1 MPRAELVGWE
11 SWVERQYYAG
21 AVHYKFFVR
30 CNYKVYNDHDT
41 AIFLLT
47 RMRGFGYDSGWRI
60 SYSIDAGAEF
70 AGFHEGEFY
79 LESGKASIVTVSIIY
94 SFRGWSSERAI
105 PLAEFVEYFIMPKMP
120 EAPPPSPPTP
130 PPAPPSV
137 VAPPVILPTPPAP
150 PEVVP
155 AAEEYAKTEE
165 IPTPAPTAPPA
176 PTTAEEYAKEY
187 AKTEGV
193 PAPAPAPTPTL
204 PTPLLL
210 IGLGLL
216 LLRKA

>member
-1 MPRAELVGWE
+1 MPRAELIGWE

-41 AIFLLT
+41 AIFLLS
-47 RMRGFGYDSGWRI
+47 RIKGFGYDSGWRI
-60 SYSIDAGAEF
+60 SYSINPGAEF

-105 PLAEFVEYFIMPKMP
+105 PLAEFVEYFKMP
-120 EAPPPSPPTP
+120 EMPEMPVPTP
-130 PPAPPSV
+130 PPAPV
-137 VAPPVILPTPPAP
+137 PTPAP

-165 IPTPAPTAPPA
+165 IPTPTLMAPA
-176 PTTAEEYAKEY
+176 TAEEYAKEY
-187 AKTEGV
+187 AETKEV
-193 PAPAPAPTPTL
+193 AAPAPAPT

-216 LLRKA
+216 LLAGRRK